1 MPEKLKVVLVDD
13 DPGRTAILEQ
23 ALVDAGYSVI
33 ARLPSCDQLNTE
45 IAHLQPDVIIIDME
59 SPGRD
64 ILEHM
69 QTITNERPKPIVMF
83 ANQSDSGTIEKAIK
97 AGVSAYIVDG
107 LNAARV
113 KPIIEVAIARFREY
127 HALRQELQDTKAQ
140 LSERKVIERAKGI
153 LMEKRKMSEDE
164 AYKALRKM
172 AMDRNIR
179 LVQAAENVIAVADL
193 LG

>member
-1 MPEKLKVVLVDD
+1 MPDKLKVVLVDD

-23 ALVDAGYSVI
+23 ALDDAGYRVI
-33 ARLPSCDQLNTE
+33 ARLPSCDPLNTE
-45 IAHLQPDVIIIDME
+45 ITHLQPDVIIIDME

-69 QTITNERPKPIVMF
+69 QSITNERPKPIVMF

-107 LNAARV
+107 LNANRV

-127 HALRQELQDTKAQ
+127 HALRQELQDTKAK
-140 LSERKVIERAKGI
+140 LSERKLIERAKGI
-153 LMEKRKMSEDE
+153 LMEKRNMGEDE

-179 LVQAAENVIAVADL
+179 LVQAAENIIAVADL

>member
-23 ALVDAGYSVI
+23 ALGDAGYRVI
-33 ARLPSCDQLNTE
+33 ARLPSCDQLNAE
-45 IAHLQPDVIIIDME
+45 IARLQPDVIIIDME

-127 HALRQELQDTKAQ
+127 HALRQELQDTKAK
-140 LSERKVIERAKGI
+140 LSERKLIERAKGI
-153 LMEKRKMSEDE
+153 LMEKRDMAEDE

-179 LVQAAENVIAVADL
+179 LVQAAENIIAVADL

>member
-1 MPEKLKVVLVDD
+1 MPDKLKVVLVDD

-23 ALVDAGYSVI
+23 ALGDAGYRVI
-33 ARLPSCDQLNTE
+33 ARLPSCDQLNAE
-45 IAHLQPDVIIIDME
+45 IARLQPDVIIIDME

-69 QTITNERPKPIVMF
+69 QSITNERPKPIVMF

-127 HALRQELQDTKAQ
+127 HALRQELQDTKAK
-140 LSERKVIERAKGI
+140 LSERKLIERAKGI
-153 LMEKRKMSEDE
+153 LMEKRNMGEDE